1 MKNPDRDAKVVTEIL
16 IGGLVGVGLI
26 AIYFALHKKE
36 TSLGTIGK
44 TLSNAGEILENHEV
58 NEPVPMNTIGKTI
71 HQHEGTIEG
80 VVDWIA
86 TGISLWKKFKN

>member
-1 MKNPDRDAKVVTEIL
+1 MKSADRDSKVVTEIL

-36 TSLGTIGK
+36 TSIEHLGK
-44 TLSNAGEILENHEV
+44 TLSNAGEILENHEID
-58 NEPVPMNTIGKTI
+58 EPAPVKKIGKTI
-71 HQHEGTIEG
+71 QHNEGAVEA

-86 TGISLWKKFKN
+86 TGISLWQKFKN